1 MTSEISQIMYRIP
14 HDSIPVAHWEITLKD
29 THLILLQA
37 NEVTY
42 DGNRSSLS
50 DDS

>member
-1 MTSEISQIMYRIP
+1 MASEISQSMYRIP
-14 HDSIPVAHWEITLKD
+14 HESIPVTHWAIKLKD
-29 THLILLQA
+29 TRPILLQA